1 MILVTGS
8 TGLVGS
14 HLLYELCSNGQHIRA
29 MYRTKEKIARVEGL
43 FTFYNP
49 ENAARLLSQI
59 EWVEGDVN
67 DIESIVEAM
76 KGCTKVY
83 HSAALVS
90 FNNRDF
96 HQLMKVNREGT
107 TNIVNCALAE
117 GVEKL
122 VHLSSTAAIGNT
134 DSTVITENS
143 KWNMAGKNT
152 AYSISKYGA
161 EREVW
166 RGIEEGL
173 NAVMLNPSVI
183 LGPGNWN
190 EGSLV
195 IFRTVNKGLKF
206 YTPGQNAFVDVR
218 DVAKSLRLLME
229 SDVNAQRYLCFSE
242 NVPFRKLTDEIAEQL
257 GRSKAKYATKPWM
270 AAIAWRAAKVYSL
283 FTGKRPTLTRE
294 SVRSAFSRKEY
305 SNQKIIKQLGIE
317 FIPVKDA
324 IQNAI
329 AGRMS

>member
-1 MILVTGS
+1 MILVTGA

-14 HLLYELCSNGQHIRA
+14 HLLYELCSNGANVRA
-29 MYRTKEKIARVEGL
+29 MYRTKERIERVEQL
-43 FTFYNP
+43 FTFYQP
-49 ENAARLLSQI
+49 EQAKDLLDKI
-59 EWVEGDVN
+59 EWVVGDVN
-67 DIESIVEAM
+67 DIESLVAAM
-76 KGCTKVY
+76 KGCKQVY
-83 HSAALVS
+83 HAAALVS

-96 HQLMKVNREGT
+96 HRLMKINREGT

-117 GVEKL
+117 GIEKL
-122 VHLSSTAAIGNT
+122 AHLSSTAAIGNT
-134 DSTVITENS
+134 SSAIITEES

-161 EREVW
+161 EREIW

-173 NAVMLNPSVI
+173 NAVIVNPSVI

-218 DVAKSLRLLME
+218 DVAKCLRLLME
-229 SDVNAQRYLCFSE
+229 SPLQAQRYLCFSE
-242 NVPFRKLTDEIAEQL
+242 NVPFRVLTDEIATQL
-257 GRSKAKYATKPWM
+257 GKKKAKYATQPWM
-270 AAIAWRAAKVYSL
+270 AGIAWRAARVLSL

-294 SVRSAFSRKEY
+294 SVRSAFSRKHY
-305 SNQKIIKQLGIE
+305 SNEKIKTELNYE

-324 IQNAI
+324 IDNAI
-329 AGRMS
+329 KGRIF